1 MWNRAGPVVRIIYLL
16 GRGAGV
22 DLPCWKL
29 YMTWA
34 VRIQEI
40 ECPSEIKI
48 EKTLRMLV
56 SESAYR
62 SGIVT

>member
-1 MWNRAGPVVRIIYLL
+1 MWKRAGPVVRISYLL
-16 GRGAGV
+16 CRGDGV
-22 DLPCWKL
+22 DLLCWKL
-29 YMTWA
+29 HMTWA

-62 SGIVT
+62 RGVVT